1 MSNSKTERQLNLLF
15 LLLNTV
21 QPIEREAIRAR
32 IPGYFNKSNEAFER
46 MFERDKED
54 LRDLEIPI
62 ETVQIDTFHEDLQGY
77 LVRKDK
83 WQMPAQIFSDKD
95 RVLLNIAL
103 SAWQDSQFYSAIDEA
118 VNRVG
123 AITDLPFE
131 NHFQINNQSNAL
143 AMILEAKSSG
153 KCVEFTYLSFKSE
166 EEKLRLVAPWRVF
179 LSSGNSY
186 LVGFDQ
192 NIGELRTFKIARMTS
207 AVRISDENVLENA
220 PSGFSAANT
229 ISQWQNNLAQ
239 PIKVQLEVLPGFAGE
254 LRLLANDIELGED
267 FDTLILMSND
277 LHELA
282 KSIARNCAGV
292 RVIEPAQLTELVNE
306 FLALVVPNEK

>member
-21 QPIEREAIRAR
+21 QPIEREVIRAR
-32 IPGYFNKSNEAFER
+32 IPGYFNKSHEAFER

-77 LVRKDK
+77 LIRKEK

-123 AITDLPFE
+123 AITDSPFE

-143 AMILEAKSSG
+143 AIILEAKSSG

-254 LRLLANDIELGED
+254 LRLLANDIDLGKD

>member
-239 PIKVQLEVLPGFAGE
+239 PIKVHLEVLPGFAGE
-254 LRLLANDIELGED
+254 LRLLANDIDLGED

-306 FLALVVPNEK
+306 FLALVVTNEK

>member
-15 LLLNTV
+15 LLLNTA

-32 IPGYFNKSNEAFER
+32 IPGYFNKTNEAFER

-77 LVRKDK
+77 LIRKEK

-123 AITDLPFE
+123 AITDLPIE
-131 NHFQINNQSNAL
+131 KHFQINKQSSAL

-166 EEKLRLVAPWRVF
+166 EEKFRLVAPWRVF

-220 PSGFSAANT
+220 PSGFSAANA

-254 LRLLANDIELGED
+254 LRLLANDIHLGKD
-267 FDTLILMSND
+267 FDTLVLMSND
-277 LHELA
+277 LRELG

-306 FLALVVPNEK
+306 FLALVDPNEK

>member
-220 PSGFSAANT
+220 PSGFSAANA

-254 LRLLANDIELGED
+254 LRLLANDIDLGED

>member
-1 MSNSKTERQLNLLF
+1 
-15 LLLNTV
+15 
-21 QPIEREAIRAR
+21 
-32 IPGYFNKSNEAFER
+32 

-123 AITDLPFE
+123 AITDSPFE
-131 NHFQINNQSNAL
+131 KHFQINNQSNAL
-143 AMILEAKSSG
+143 AIILEAKSSG

-207 AVRISDENVLENA
+207 EVRISDENVLENA
-220 PSGFSAANT
+220 PSGFSAANA

-239 PIKVQLEVLPGFAGE
+239 PIKVHLEVLPGFAGE
-254 LRLLANDIELGED
+254 LRLLANDIDLGED